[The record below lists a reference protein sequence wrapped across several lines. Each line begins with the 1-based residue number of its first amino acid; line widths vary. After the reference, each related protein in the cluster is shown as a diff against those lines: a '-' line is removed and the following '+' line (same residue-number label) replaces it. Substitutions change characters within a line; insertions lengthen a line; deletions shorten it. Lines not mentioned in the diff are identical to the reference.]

1 MGKRLAE
8 KQLTQLN
15 QHEDEDMEGGGSDY
29 GEEGFRMANKTKMS
43 QRVIKKPKSRL
54 RGAGAAAG
62 ATPGSAGE
70 QATSAGGAFSGFS
83 GFGSFGSAAAS
94 NGSATNPTTGASADT
109 TDNTS
114 GSGESTSKGLFKGFS
129 FTPTPPVAA
138 TAANPALALTAKPIS
153 TAAPPFGAAG
163 SLGGNKSGASSGA
176 AFGTGFFSTIGN
188 DASKQPAATS
198 SFTSAFATKQA
209 AADSGATGS
218 QMKNIF
224 GFAAPK
230 PAPTAP
236 TADVPSKTVQ
246 AGSEEGTAVDT
257 DSKSAG
263 GFTMPAFK
271 PPTLL
276 GGASAAATTSSS
288 SLFGGAQKQ
297 SSSFSTPFVPPK
309 PAPAAP
315 ASASLFSNPS
325 GFSAAQEPPAA
336 NEEEFY
342 KNIRGL
348 NVSLQKKIDDAVAAN
363 AFVDLTPLLEQYT
376 SHWNKVTKNRPS
388 SSSSATI
395 PAKDTGTQNNSNSN
409 SNSSGGFVPAT
420 SSFGPVQMSK
430 TGPDGRSKPIMPA
443 KSPTLFHFSARPA
456 KPIVGGVNLLS
467 PEFSAEKNSKA
478 GASNADGDSAM
489 TTPPK
494 QQPPAAASGPFKF
507 GATNNSDGP
516 AAGFAFTMGK
526 PPVPQ
531 QTSMFASP
539 RATGAGATA
548 AASASASADSAAKK
562 PFSFGFLQAGGGNS
576 AAGSGTS
583 PSAASATK
591 PVFSFGFG
599 NATTSSSSTKESDTK
614 DGGSGNKEHT
624 AGDRQAGG
632 GGGGGEEEGGGSD
645 DDEQASTPTKPSTAG
660 EEGEK
665 TEHQVRAKV
674 YMWDG
679 GEKKYKDMGVG
690 QLKVNTWETDTTKA
704 KRARLLCR
712 QEGSNKITLNA
723 SLFKEMIVEY
733 TDGKKELGLL
743 VIADGKPT
751 RFLIRT
757 SSPATT
763 ATLHEC
769 VERVKSSL

>member
-8 KQLTQLN
+8 RQLTQLN
-15 QHEDEDMEGGGSDY
+15 QHEDEDMEGGGSDH
-29 GEEGFRMANKTKMS
+29 GEQGFHMANKTKMS

-54 RGAGAAAG
+54 RGAGA
-62 ATPGSAGE
+62 TPGSAGE
-70 QATSAGGAFSGFS
+70 QTTSAGGAFSGFS

-94 NGSATNPTTGASADT
+94 NDSATNPTTGASADT

-129 FTPTPPVAA
+129 FTPTPSVAA

-163 SLGGNKSGASSGA
+163 SLGGNKSADSSGS

-198 SFTSAFATKQA
+198 TFTSAFATKPA
-209 AADSGATGS
+209 AADSAATGS
-218 QMKNIF
+218 QMKSIF

-236 TADVPSKTVQ
+236 TAGVPSKTAQ
-246 AGSEEGTAVDT
+246 AGSEEGTAMDT
-257 DSKSAG
+257 DSKPAA

-342 KNIRGL
+342 RNIRGL

-376 SHWNKVTKNRPS
+376 SHWNKVTNNRPSSS

-409 SNSSGGFVPAT
+409 SHSNSGGGFVPAA
-420 SSFGPVQMSK
+420 SPFGLVQMSR
-430 TGPDGRSKPIMPA
+430 TGPDGRSVPIMPA
-443 KSPTLFHFSARPA
+443 KSQTIFHFSARPP
-456 KPIVGGVNLLS
+456 KPVAGGVNLLS

-531 QTSMFASP
+531 QTSMFVSP
-539 RATGAGATA
+539 RATGAA
-548 AASASASADSAAKK
+548 AAASASADSAAKK
-562 PFSFGFLQAGGGNS
+562 PFSFGFLQAGGGNP

-599 NATTSSSSTKESDTK
+599 NATTNSSGSTKESDTK
-614 DGGSGNKEHT
+614 DGGSGNKEDT
-624 AGDRQAGG
+624 AGDGQA
-632 GGGGGEEEGGGSD
+632 GGEEEGGGSD
-645 DDEQASTPTKPSTAG
+645 DDEQASTPAKPSTAG

-690 QLKVNTWETDTTKA
+690 QLKVNTWETDTAKA

-712 QEGSNKITLNA
+712 QEGSNKVTLNA

-757 SSPATT
+757 SSPAAT